1 MGRIIGELERALG
14 KGRKKVYA
22 GTLSVAHGD
31 TIDTG
36 LSSLDAVALT
46 PINTSPRDCHP
57 TSPPSGGVLTV
68 GLWDG
73 DPALAATTTITTAE
87 SVMVLAVGDP
97 R

>member
-1 MGRIIGELERALG
+1 MARIIGELEKALG
-14 KGRKKVYA
+14 KGRKKAYA
-22 GTLSVAHGD
+22 GALSVAHGD

-57 TSPPSGGVLTV
+57 TSVSGGVITV

-73 DPALAATTTITTAE
+73 DPALAAITTITTAE